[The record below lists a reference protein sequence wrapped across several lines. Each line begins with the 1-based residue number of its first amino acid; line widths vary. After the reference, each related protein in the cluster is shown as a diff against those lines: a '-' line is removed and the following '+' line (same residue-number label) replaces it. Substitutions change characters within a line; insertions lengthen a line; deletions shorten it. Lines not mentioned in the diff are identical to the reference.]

1 MADAKIEVE
10 VGQFRFSGEGE
21 QQWLAQQMDK
31 ILKSAE
37 SLIELAPP
45 QANPNAASTGNAS
58 GTGHASTDEA
68 LPQFLQRASGTKSQV
83 NKFLATA
90 EWLHRKGHKQVGTS
104 DVTKALK
111 DAHQNRLSNPAD
123 CLGRNASKGFCVK
136 DGKHFYVTDEGR
148 KHLGL

>member
-37 SLIELAPP
+37 SLTKLAPP
-45 QANPNAASTGNAS
+45 QAPASPNGGYGGSDTDPPA
-58 GTGHASTDEA
+58 TDEA
-68 LPQFLQRASGTKSQV
+68 LPHFLKRMKATSQV
-83 NKFLATA
+83 NKYLATA
-90 EWLHRKGHKQVGTS
+90 EWLHQKGTTRVKTS

-111 DAHQNRLSNPAD
+111 DARQGKLSNAGD
-123 CLGRNASKGFCVK
+123 CLGKNTSKGFCVK
-136 DGKHFYVTDEGR
+136 EGRSFYVTDEGR
-148 KHLGL
+148 KHIGV